1 MLSHPCE
8 VDRMNEDYAL
18 LVEKYFAPASYLVS
32 CTFTLLHWIR
42 EYERKDEGIGLEY
55 RIKV

>member
-1 MLSHPCE
+1 
-8 VDRMNEDYAL
+8 MNEDYAL